1 MVCLKTIAPFVVYNT
16 AEYSAADQT
25 IDLGKAYNKEQC
37 LTYVQ
42 CPAKKFD
49 YKLTKRTV
57 TDLFFWLKYL
67 MYSDHSTFYSN
78 VLKFLWRLQK
88 SFDISWMI
96 HL

>member
-1 MVCLKTIAPFVVYNT
+1 MVCLKTIGSFAVCNT

-49 YKLTKRTV
+49 YKLT
-57 TDLFFWLKYL
+57 
-67 MYSDHSTFYSN
+67 FYSN

-88 SFDISWMI
+88 SFDISLMI